1 MTYSRLMAHKTREQL
16 EAGLTNVLAAPADHG
31 SVRLIVRRPE
41 VDVRE
46 VVPEGR
52 LDPVHGLVGD
62 DWENRPGHNGG
73 PERYAQVTLMNA
85 RYTELI
91 ADSAEPEQ
99 WAIAG
104 DQLYVDM
111 DISQQNLPAGTRLS
125 MGSATIEISE
135 EPHTGCAKFSARFGS
150 EAWKFA
156 NTPSGRSL
164 RLRGANAM
172 VVEAGDVGTGD
183 TITRA

>member
-1 MTYSRLMAHKTREQL
+1 MAHKTREQL
-16 EAGLTNVLAAPADHG
+16 EAGLASVVAAPADHG
-31 SVRLIVRRPE
+31 SVRLIVRRPG
-41 VDVRE
+41 VGVRE

-85 RYTELI
+85 RYIDLI
-91 ADSAEPEQ
+91 ADSPEPEQ
-99 WAIAG
+99 WAMAG

-125 MGSATIEISE
+125 IGSATIEISE
-135 EPHTGCAKFSARFGS
+135 EPHTGCAKFTRRFGRDAARFVNS
-150 EAWKFA
+150 
-156 NTPSGRSL
+156 PDGRQL
-164 RLRGANAM
+164 NLRGINAR
-172 VVEAGDVGTGD
+172 VVTAGAIRRGDV
-183 TITRA
+183 IRKL